1 MNLVEDTTNWLN
13 GIVANARNQR
23 ADMVLKRDETKR
35 KIQEVDAAIAKLDEF
50 LASGMI
56 TTTPEA
62 PKPVKRHAPK
72 GVRITQ
78 SRARAAEARVLRA
91 LRAGPQK
98 LSELVAMTGLPK
110 SRGYGLLSRMKDRK
124 NLVHSDN
131 NGMYVLSTVPITK
144 APPVHHTNYELR
156 SFIKAITQT
165 TPRTIPEILRASD
178 AKGLGFTLGAVSGV
192 VRRMV
197 ESGKLTR
204 HKQNDSVTYIH
215 T

>member
-72 GVRITQ
+72 GVHITQ

-98 LSELVAMTGLPK
+98 LSELVTMTGLPK
-110 SRGYGLLSRMKDRK
+110 SRGYGLLSRMKYRK

-131 NGMYVLSTVPITK
+131 NGMYVLSTVPIT
-144 APPVHHTNYELR
+144 APTVHHINYGLR